1 MFIEDKTI
9 LSEKNYE
16 GTRLLKIED
25 EKIISL
31 HKQLNEL
38 QKEANPFLE
47 KMEALTP
54 KLDETYT
61 KVGKLQKEID
71 ELKKAIQPTK
81 DLYDVELKQV
91 EAIDQ
96 RAMLIKNKIQ
106 PLATELFKKD
116 LKEFEVANQILVKDD
131 VLYVEV
137 MDKLED
143 FIKGFRANK
152 AK

>member
-31 HKQLNEL
+31 HKELNAL

-61 KVGKLQKEID
+61 KIGVLQKEID
-71 ELKKAIQPTK
+71 ELKKSIQPTK

-96 RAMLIKNKIQ
+96 RATLVKNKIQ

-137 MDKLED
+137 TDKLED

-152 AK
+152 K